1 MNEETPITNRHN
13 RQSHTNSPKE
23 TSGRL
28 LVGVSAKNLTTLRM
42 GYTRIEPGAGGA
54 AFSIR
59 QAWAD
64 TRENDGREGRMS
76 ARRGGQLR
84 RQVGI
89 RLHRKSNKEA
99 KVNGIG
105 TTSLVRTLVSMYRGN
120 LTVLTDSNP
129 R

>member
-23 TSGRL
+23 TSCRL
-28 LVGVSAKNLTTLRM
+28 LVGVSTKNLTTLRM
-42 GYTRIEPGAGGA
+42 GYTRIEHLAGGA

-76 ARRGGQLR
+76 ARRRRLR

-105 TTSLVRTLVSMYRGN
+105 TTSLVRTLVSLYRGN